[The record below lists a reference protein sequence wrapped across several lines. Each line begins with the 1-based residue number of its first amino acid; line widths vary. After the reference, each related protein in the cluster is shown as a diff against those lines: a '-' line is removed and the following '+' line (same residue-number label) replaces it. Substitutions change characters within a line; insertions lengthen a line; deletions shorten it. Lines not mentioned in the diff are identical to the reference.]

1 MMDATTDA
9 PADTPEPGMV
19 NPSSTM
25 GSVEQRV
32 PPTSQRDGPNQP
44 MYSTDTIS
52 ASADSLGRPGL
63 VTFAAIIMFVLAGFQ
78 VTWALV
84 QFSSAAWI
92 RGTTYGAFGGYLW
105 AWGILDLLY
114 AAVLLYAGYD
124 ILRGGRT
131 GQFLGLIVVCLSAVR
146 WFFYLPAAPWMAVVI
161 IALDV
166 LTIYALAA
174 HSDFFESRRLSPAS

>member
-9 PADTPEPGMV
+9 PADTPEAV

-25 GSVEQRV
+25 GSADQRM
-32 PPTSQRDGPNQP
+32 PPTSQMEAANQP
-44 MYSTDTIS
+44 LYSTDTIS
-52 ASADSLGRPGL
+52 ASADSLRRPGL

-92 RGTTYGAFGGYLW
+92 RNTTYGAFGGYLW

-131 GQFLGLIVVCLSAVR
+131 GQILGLIVVCLSAVR

-174 HSDFFESRRLSPAS
+174 HSDFFESRQLNPAS